1 MDWDD
6 FKFVHTLARAGTVRQ
21 AGATLGVHA
30 STVARRLDALE
41 RNLGVKLFSRTR
53 DGMRLLPA
61 GHEVLEA
68 LNRVALEFE
77 TITRRLG
84 ARNESLA
91 GSVSLSAPELLLTLL
106 LPDLGKFRTDY
117 PELRLDLRPAE
128 QPGGVESG
136 PADLAIR
143 ETNNPSPDLVGRN
156 LGRYAFAIYGIPE
169 LLKRSESAARPE
181 GLCWIDAA
189 QPHSAAAE
197 LKRRFYPAVEQQFV
211 SESAS
216 VRLAALRLGLGIGP
230 LPCVVGDCHTDL
242 ARAAPE
248 SWAVGELWLLS
259 HPDLRQVPRVQ
270 ALSGFVQTVFR
281 NAFLDDARDDV
292 KPALSGPGTDRT
304 LN

>member
-30 STVARRLDALE
+30 STVVRRLDAME

-61 GHEVLEA
+61 GQEVLEA
-68 LNRVALEFE
+68 LDRVALELE
-77 TITRRLG
+77 TITRRLR
-84 ARNESLA
+84 ARDASLA

-106 LPDLGKFRTDY
+106 LPDLCQFKTEY
-117 PELRLDLRPAE
+117 PELRLDLRPLE
-128 QPGGVESG
+128 LPDGVESG

-143 ETNNPSPDLVGRN
+143 ETNNPSPDLIGRN
-156 LGRYAFAIYGIPE
+156 LGRYAMAIYGTPE
-169 LLKRSESAARPE
+169 LLNRSEPAARPE

-189 QPHSAAAE
+189 QPHTAAAE
-197 LKRRFYPAVEQQFV
+197 LKRRFYPAVEQLFV

-230 LPCVVGDCHTDL
+230 LPCVVGDCHAEL
-242 ARAAPE
+242 ARAAAEPLE
-248 SWAVGELWLLS
+248 VGGLWLLS

-281 NAFLDDARDDV
+281 NAFQDAV
-292 KPALSGPGTDRT
+292 
-304 LN
+304 